1 MKYTIK
7 SENFTLGKKGEV
19 VDAKALSAFNIDALI
34 EANHIAKES
43 ASKEKQ
49 TEGDAE

>member
-1 MKYTIK
+1 MKYAIK
-7 SENFTLGKKGEV
+7 SEKFTLGKKGEV
-19 VDAKALSAFNIDALI
+19 VEEKALAGLNIDALI
-34 EANHIAKES
+34 EAGHLAKES